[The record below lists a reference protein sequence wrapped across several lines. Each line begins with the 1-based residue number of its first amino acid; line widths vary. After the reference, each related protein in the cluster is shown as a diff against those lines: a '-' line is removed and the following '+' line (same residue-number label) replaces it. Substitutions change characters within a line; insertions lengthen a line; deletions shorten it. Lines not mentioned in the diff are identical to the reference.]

1 MQSIV
6 SNVEECLVCG
16 STYNLHKHHIFFG
29 TANRKLS
36 EQYGCWCYLCA
47 RHHNMSNAGVH
58 FNKALDTKLKEQTQK
73 KFNEVY
79 PELDFRKIFGKNY
92 IKE

>member
-1 MQSIV
+1 MKSII
-6 SNVEECLVCG
+6 SNERECLVCG

-47 RHHNMSNAGVH
+47 RHHNMSESGVH
-58 FNKALDTKLKEQTQK
+58 FSKPLDIKLKKFAQER
-73 KFNEVY
+73 FNEAY

-92 IKE
+92 L